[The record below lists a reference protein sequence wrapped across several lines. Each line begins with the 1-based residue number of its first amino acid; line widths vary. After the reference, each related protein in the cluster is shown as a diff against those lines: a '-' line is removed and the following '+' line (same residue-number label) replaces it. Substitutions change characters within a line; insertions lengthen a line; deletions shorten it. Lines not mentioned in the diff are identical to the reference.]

1 MDRLGF
7 FKQGLSSAA
16 DVVGSIIGLKKAVN
30 TFSEAV
36 DEALSNVSSDIGLN
50 LLSLQSDMI
59 ENAGNTLTDIAAM
72 GYTMI
77 ETASFA
83 GGRVHDMKPEAFK
96 ALADRAGLKIAG
108 AHINRLREEFDTA
121 AATGSPETGTQTG
134 TAGAACGN
142 TDAEPAAPAEDPA
155 TAWWNE
161 ALDIHRGLGCRYVTM
176 SRLPEVI
183 ADDTAAIY
191 AAYFDTIG
199 GLAAQKGMKFC
210 FHPDRNHLAA
220 RDGVSVFDAIAAATD
235 PEKVWFEID
244 TYEAAEAGVDTVALL
259 KRYRRRIP
267 LLHLHDYGV
276 ACESGR
282 IDFDTIV
289 AEAVKCGAQDIFV
302 EVRDYMLPP
311 KNCVERSLYNLESL
325 PSIRY

>member
-16 DVVGSIIGLKKAVN
+16 DVVGSIVGLKKAVN

-59 ENAGNTLTDIAAM
+59 ENAGNTLCDIAGM

-83 GGRVHDMKPEAFK
+83 GGKVHDMKPDAFK

-108 AHINRLREEFDTA
+108 AHINRLREEFDAPASAPRPETAEAADANA
-121 AATGSPETGTQTG
+121 AAG
-134 TAGAACGN
+134 
-142 TDAEPAAPAEDPA
+142 PAMPAEDPA
-155 TAWWNE
+155 MAWWNE

-176 SRLPEVI
+176 SRLPENI
-183 ADDTAAIY
+183 AGDTAEIY
-191 AAYFDTIG
+191 AAYFNAIG
-199 GLAAQKGMKFC
+199 ALAAQKGMKFC
-210 FHPDRNHLAA
+210 FHPHRSHLAA
-220 RDGVSVFDAIAAATD
+220 KDGVSVFDSIAAATD
-235 PEKVWFEID
+235 PGKVWFEID
-244 TYEAAEAGVDTVALL
+244 TYEAAEAGIDTVALL

-267 LLHLHDYGV
+267 VLHLHDYGV

-282 IDFDTIV
+282 IDFDTV
-289 AEAVKCGAQDIFV
+289 VTEAVKCGAQDIFV